1 MPDLKEPGLGME
13 CSNLAPNIGS
23 SQTSMQHCML
33 LEIEM

>member
-23 SQTSMQHCML
+23 SQNFYAALHAFGD
-33 LEIEM
+33 